1 MDTTPFEP
9 MASLP
14 AAPPRQRWGVWSTLA
29 WGLGGGLVMVGTQTL
44 GAILYVALFDRSL
57 IQAGRTSEAINT
69 NGPLIAFAFL
79 VSLPF
84 VLGYFALAVRLARV
98 SFVDYLAI
106 KWPRWWHVVVGI
118 AIVITVLAISG
129 LAADASGQ
137 EMPAFMTGTFATA
150 RDAGILPLFILSFV
164 VIAPMEEE
172 ILFRGF
178 LFRGLVPRLGT
189 IVTIVLT
196 AVIWS
201 IVHLQYNW
209 FFVGEIFLL
218 GLTFGWL
225 RWWSGSLILT
235 FLLHAANNGSALIAI
250 ALMNGD
256 PG

>member
-1 MDTTPFEP
+1 MDTAPSEP
-9 MASLP
+9 VSSLP
-14 AAPPRQRWGVWSTLA
+14 AAPPRQRWGLWTTLA
-29 WGLGGGLVMVGTQTL
+29 WGLGGGLIMMGSQTL
-44 GAILYVALFDRSL
+44 GAILYLILFGKL
-57 IQAGRTSEAINT
+57 QPGQPLTSEAINT

-79 VSLPF
+79 VSAPF
-84 VLGYFALAVRLARV
+84 VLGYFALAVRLARAN
-98 SFVDYLAI
+98 FVDYLAI

-118 AIVITVLAISG
+118 VTVVAVLAISG
-129 LAADASGQ
+129 FAADASGQ

-150 RDAGILPLFILSFV
+150 RDAGMLPLFILSFV

-178 LFRGLVPRLGT
+178 LFRGLAPRLGPL
-189 IVTIVLT
+189 VTIVLT
-196 AVIWS
+196 AVVWS

-209 FFVGEIFLL
+209 FFVAEIFLL

-250 ALMNGD
+250 ALMSGD
-256 PG
+256 SG